1 MLMHHP
7 SHSGP
12 ILREYL
18 EGHSVTQVAAHH
30 GVSRTALTR
39 VLTGKAGVSAE
50 MSLKLGEALGTSPD
64 FWFNMQNQYDFW
76 HAAQARRKRIMPLP
90 TAA

>member
-1 MLMHHP
+1 MPMHQP
-7 SHSGP
+7 SHPGP

-18 EGHSVTQVAAHH
+18 EGHSVTGVATHL

-50 MSLKLGEALGTSPD
+50 MSLRLGDALGTSPD

-76 HAAQARRKRIMPLP
+76 LAAQARRKRVQPLDK
-90 TAA
+90 AA